1 MYNLIKEITL
11 RTYIITLV
19 ALSLS
24 VLSFHSCNTDSTNT
38 ASISEIS
45 GDSDKPMVRTIS
57 YRPTIAVVSGTSSE
71 PNPTISSSL
80 NHYTSMTVGMVEDQ
94 YAVVIKTNSS
104 MANSAD
110 AELSPEADQ
119 MFGDEIVE
127 DEIVVETLEVP
138 SSPTVV
144 AEEELIVEEGPGAS
158 PFGDEE
164 DVLAEKGETESEVVV
179 PPISAAGGFDIN
191 NIDGAYLL
199 GKFNP
204 ATHKDFRKIQTK
216 YASRAGMYVRKDVY
230 EAFLKMYKAARAD
243 GIDLKILSATRSFS
257 GQKRIWEAKW
267 TGKRKVSGKDLSQA
281 IPFGT
286 DRAKKILE
294 YSAMPG
300 TSRHHWGTDLDLCA
314 LNNAFFESG
323 KGKQIYDWLNN
334 NARDFGFH
342 QPYTDRNTGRATG
355 HSEEKWH
362 WSYIPISQ
370 PLTRKYT
377 QILSNEKIIGFLGQ
391 ESAPNINILDNY
403 VLGVNN
409 ECK

>member
-1 MYNLIKEITL
+1 M
-11 RTYIITLV
+11 RTYIIILATF
-19 ALSLS
+19 SLS
-24 VLSFHSCNTDSTNT
+24 VLSFHSCNTSNTNV
-38 ASISEIS
+38 AAISDISE
-45 GDSDKPMVRTIS
+45 DSDKPMVRTIS
-57 YRPTIAVVSGTSSE
+57 YRPTIAVVSGNSSD

-80 NHYTSMTVGMVEDQ
+80 NHNTSMTVGMIEDQ
-94 YAVVIKTNSS
+94 YAVVIKTNSN
-104 MANSAD
+104 AASATNVEFPD
-110 AELSPEADQ
+110 VADQ
-119 MFGDEIVE
+119 KFGDEIVE
-127 DEIVVETLEVP
+127 DEIVIETFEAP
-138 SSPTVV
+138 TPPTVV
-144 AEEELIVEEGPGAS
+144 AEEELVVEEGPGEGLS
-158 PFGDEE
+158 GNEGN
-164 DVLAEKGETESEVVV
+164 DVLAEKGANEPEVVV
-179 PPISAAGGFDIN
+179 APISAAGGFDIN

-204 ATHKDFRKIQTK
+204 ATHKDFRKIETK
-216 YASRAGMYVRKDVY
+216 YASRAGMYIRKDVY
-230 EAFLKMYKAARAD
+230 EAFLRMYKAARAD
-243 GIDLKILSATRSFS
+243 GIDLKVLSATRSFS

-267 TGKRKVSGKDLSQA
+267 TGQRKVSGQDLSKA

-314 LNNAFFESG
+314 LNNAFFDVGQG
-323 KGKQIYDWLNN
+323 KKIYDWLNN
-334 NARDFGFH
+334 NARDFGFF

-377 QILSNEKIIGFLGQ
+377 QILNNEKIVGFLGQ
-391 ESAPNINILDNY
+391 ESAPDINILSNY

-409 ECK
+409 DCK

>member
-1 MYNLIKEITL
+1 L

-19 ALSLS
+19 TFSLS
-24 VLSFHSCNTDSTNT
+24 VLSFQSCNTNNT
-38 ASISEIS
+38 SADQILEVSEK
-45 GDSDKPMVRTIS
+45 SDKPMVRTIS
-57 YRPTIAVVSGTSSE
+57 YRPTIAVVSGNSSD

-80 NHYTSMTVGMVEDQ
+80 SHHTSMTVGMVENQ
-94 YAVVIKTNSS
+94 YAVVIKTNPSTTDAS
-104 MANSAD
+104 N
-110 AELSPEADQ
+110 AELDPVADQ
-119 MFGDEIVE
+119 KFGDEIIE
-127 DEIVVETLEVP
+127 DEIVIETFEVP
-138 SSPTVV
+138 TAPIVV
-144 AEEELIVEEGPGAS
+144 AESDLVVAEGPGED
-158 PFGDEE
+158 PFGNDI
-164 DVLAEKGETESEVVV
+164 LTEKGLDEPEVVV
-179 PPISAAGGFDIN
+179 APISVAGGFNIN

-204 ATHKDFRKIQTK
+204 ATHKAFRKIEIK

-230 EAFLKMYKAARAD
+230 KAFLRMYKAARAD
-243 GIDLKILSATRSFS
+243 GIDLKVLSATRSFS

-267 TGKRKVSGKDLSQA
+267 TGQRKVSGQDLSQA

-334 NARDFGFH
+334 NARDFGFF
-342 QPYTDRNTGRATG
+342 QPYTDRNTGRETG

-377 QILSNEKIIGFLGQ
+377 QILNNEKIVGFLGQ
-391 ESAPNINILDNY
+391 ESATDINILNNY
-403 VLGVNN
+403 VLGVN
-409 ECK
+409 EDCK